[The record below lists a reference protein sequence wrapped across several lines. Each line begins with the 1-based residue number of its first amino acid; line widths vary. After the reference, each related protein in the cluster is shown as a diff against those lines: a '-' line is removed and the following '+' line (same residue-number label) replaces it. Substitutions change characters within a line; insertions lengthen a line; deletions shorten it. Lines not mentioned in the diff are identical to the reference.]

1 MFTQNNYTMKSQ
13 TLAAMMLLAN
23 ILSIKKLPIQTALY
37 YLQDMAMYT
46 MSREVN
52 KTGKCGSYED
62 TVIALSNKSSQELW
76 QLDSELL
83 PF

>member
-1 MFTQNNYTMKSQ
+1 MKSQ
-13 TLAAMMLLAN
+13 TLNAMLRIAS
-23 ILSIKKLPIQTALY
+23 ILSYTRSNIQDFLFI
-37 YLQDMAMYT
+37 LQDMVLYT

>member
-1 MFTQNNYTMKSQ
+1 MKSQ
-13 TLAAMMLLAN
+13 TLNAMLRIAS
-23 ILSIKKLPIQTALY
+23 ILSYTRSNIQDFLFI
-37 YLQDMAMYT
+37 LQDMALYT

-62 TVIALSNKSSQELW
+62 TVIALSNKSTQELW

>member
-1 MFTQNNYTMKSQ
+1 MKSQ
-13 TLAAMMLLAN
+13 TLNAMLRIAS
-23 ILSIKKLPIQTALY
+23 ILSYTKSNIQDFLFI
-37 YLQDMAMYT
+37 LQDMALYT

>member
-1 MFTQNNYTMKSQ
+1 MKSK

-46 MSREVN
+46 MSQELN
-52 KTGKCGSYED
+52 HTGKCKSYED
-62 TVIALSNKSSQELW
+62 TLIALSHKSNQELW